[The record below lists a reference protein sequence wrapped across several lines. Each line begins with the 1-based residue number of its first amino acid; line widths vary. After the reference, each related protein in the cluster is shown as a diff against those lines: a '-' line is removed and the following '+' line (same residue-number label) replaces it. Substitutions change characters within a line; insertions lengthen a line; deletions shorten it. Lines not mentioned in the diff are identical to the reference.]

1 VSGVLRVAVIGVG
14 HLGRHHAR
22 ILATMPGV
30 TLVGVVDPD
39 AARAAEIAAAHGTQP
54 FADASLL
61 PPVDA
66 VVVAAPTEAHADIA
80 APFLERGVAVLVE
93 KPLARTLDEADRLV
107 ALAARHG
114 ATLAVGHSE
123 RFNPA
128 VIAAL
133 PHVASPGFAEVH
145 RLSQFTPRSLD
156 IDVVSDLM
164 IHDIDVLLA
173 AVGSEVI
180 DIQAVGVPVLSPR
193 IDIANCRL
201 TFASGCIANL
211 TASRISFDTVRKV
224 RFFQRNAYIGI
235 DFAKKEA
242 EVYRVVMRERGAA
255 IDGGKLT
262 VPEAQPLDLELE
274 DFVDAVRTRRAPRVT
289 GADGRRA
296 VAVAERI
303 TSLIAAGPLT

>member
-1 VSGVLRVAVIGVG
+1 VTALRLAVIGVG
-14 HLGRHHAR
+14 HLGQHHAR
-22 ILATMPGV
+22 ILSAMPGV
-30 TLVGVVDPD
+30 TLVGVADPN

-54 FADASLL
+54 FPDATAL

-66 VVVAAPTEAHADIA
+66 VVVAAPTEVHADVA

-93 KPLARTLDEADRLV
+93 KPLARTLEEADRLV

-128 VIAAL
+128 VLAAL

-242 EVYRVVMRERGAA
+242 EVYRVVMGERGAA

-262 VPEAQPLDLELE
+262 VQDAQPLDLELE
-274 DFVDAVRTRRAPRVT
+274 DFVEAVRTKRAPRVT

-303 TSLIAAGPLT
+303 TSLIAAGPLK

>member
-1 VSGVLRVAVIGVG
+1 MSGILRAAVVGVG
-14 HLGRHHAR
+14 HLGQHHAR
-22 ILATMPGV
+22 ILSTMPGV
-30 TLVGVVDPD
+30 TLVGVADPN
-39 AARAAEIAAAHGTQP
+39 ASRAAEIAAAHGTQP
-54 FADASLL
+54 FADVSAL
-61 PPVDA
+61 PAVDA
-66 VVVAAPTEAHADIA
+66 VVVAAPTEVHAEIA
-80 APFLERGVAVLVE
+80 APLLERGVAVLVE
-93 KPLARTLDEADRLV
+93 KPLARTLEEADRLV
-107 ALAARHG
+107 ALADRHG

-173 AVGSEVI
+173 AVGSEVV
-180 DIQAVGVPVLSPR
+180 DIHAVGVPVLSPR

-235 DFAKKEA
+235 DFAKREA
-242 EVYRVVMRERGAA
+242 ELYRVVMGERGAS

-262 VPEAQPLDLELE
+262 VAEAQPLELELE

-296 VAVAERI
+296 VALAGRI
-303 TSLIAAGPLT
+303 TSLIAAGL